1 MKNKH
6 MKKAKLLLVSPLPPP
21 YGGIAR
27 WTEQILAYLSK
38 NDIIVHKHLDIAVRW
53 RSVHG
58 GKFLRLIGGAI
69 QLIYNYF
76 KFLICLISGFNIIH
90 LTSSGSFGLVRDVVF
105 SFTTQLFRSKF
116 ITHIRFGR
124 VPNIFKSKNYEYY
137 LLCLIFRF
145 SDKIICIDHNTHHF
159 LSHQADYIARKLY
172 LVPNCID
179 YDFETETVEFSAKKN
194 TISFVG
200 WVKKEK
206 GVEELIQAFL
216 KINPSDWE
224 LKLIGPIDQVFFN
237 KIEEKHHFL
246 ENKNIHFLENL
257 NNSAVLQELAQS
269 KIFALPSYTEGFPNV
284 VLEAMATKNAI
295 VATKVGAIPEMLENK
310 AGILVDVTDEKSL
323 YEALKTLSENDSLQH
338 LLSENAFRR
347 CAEVYSIET
356 VVNQY
361 LGIWKSLESK

>member
-1 MKNKH
+1 MKSKH
-6 MKKAKLLLVSPLPPP
+6 MKKEKLLLVSPLPPP

-27 WTEQILAYLSK
+27 WTEQILAYLGGK
-38 NDIIVHKHLDIAVRW
+38 DIIVHKHLDIAVRW
-53 RSVHG
+53 RSVHS
-58 GKFLRLIGGAI
+58 GKLVRLIGGNI

-76 KFLICLISGFNIIH
+76 KFLICLISGFNIVH

-105 SFTTQLFRSKF
+105 SITTKLFRSKF
-116 ITHIRFGR
+116 VTHIRFGR
-124 VPNIFKSKNYEYY
+124 VPDIFKLKNYEYY

-145 SDKIICIDHNTHHF
+145 SDKIICIDQNTYNF
-159 LSHQADYIARKLY
+159 LSHQSNYIASKLY

-179 YDFETETVEFSAKKN
+179 YNFENENIEFSTKKN
-194 TISFVG
+194 IISFVG

-216 KINPSDWE
+216 KLNPSDWE
-224 LKLIGPIDQVFFN
+224 LKLIGPIDQTFFN
-237 KIEEKHHFL
+237 KIEEKHQFL
-246 ENKNIHFLENL
+246 KSKNIHFLENL
-257 NNSAVLQELAQS
+257 DNSAVLRELAQS

-310 AGILVDVTDEKSL
+310 AGILVDVANQESL
-323 YEALKTLSENDSLQH
+323 TNALNSLLQDDLLQSQLSQ
-338 LLSENAFRR
+338 NAFNR
-347 CAEVYSIET
+347 CKEVYSIEI

-361 LGIWKSLESK
+361 LSIWKSLESE